1 VLGRY
6 ATAAAIAI
14 APMSEDDPVAGARI
28 GLAGAL
34 DELGKG
40 FNSLPWYW
48 YVFGATLAF
57 VLVFAVALV

>member
-1 VLGRY
+1 
-6 ATAAAIAI
+6 
-14 APMSEDDPVAGARI
+14 MSEDDPVAGARI

-34 DELGKG
+34 AELGKG